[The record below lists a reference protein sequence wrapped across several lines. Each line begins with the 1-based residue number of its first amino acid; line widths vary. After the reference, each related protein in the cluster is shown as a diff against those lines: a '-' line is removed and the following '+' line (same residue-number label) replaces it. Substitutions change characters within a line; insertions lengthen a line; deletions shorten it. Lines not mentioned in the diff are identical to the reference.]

1 MTGAMIESVEVNG
14 GRLGFEVAGAGP
26 AVAFVH
32 PGSWDRRT
40 WDDQSPVFAGRY
52 RVVRQDVRGYGGRW
66 TRADSRGSSRQRSNG
81 SRTSLPRR
89 SCSPPTDI
97 PHMQR
102 LSRIVAERIP
112 GARLVQIPDT
122 DQVVNMRRP
131 AEFNQVVPEFLGEV
145 L

>member
-32 PGSWDRRT
+32 PGLWDRRT
-40 WDDQSPVFAGRY
+40 WDDQFPVMAGRY
-52 RVVRQDVRGYGGRW
+52 RVVRHDVRGYGGRW
-66 TRADSRGSSRQRSNG
+66 TRVDSRGSSRQRSNG

-89 SCSPPTDI
+89 SLC
-97 PHMQR
+97 
-102 LSRIVAERIP
+102 RILAERIP

-122 DQVVNMRRP
+122 DHVVNMRRP
-131 AEFNQVVPEFLGEV
+131 AEFNQVVLEFLGEV